1 MRYHG
6 LGSDFSARSDL
17 IDPDHKHR
25 NDDDGGDQFPAMEKK
40 PELNWVDV
48 ENIMDLLNVGQY
60 TGRNRRKRF

>member
-1 MRYHG
+1 MQ
-6 LGSDFSARSDL
+6 LML
-17 IDPDHKHR
+17 IL
-25 NDDDGGDQFPAMEKK
+25 QKK